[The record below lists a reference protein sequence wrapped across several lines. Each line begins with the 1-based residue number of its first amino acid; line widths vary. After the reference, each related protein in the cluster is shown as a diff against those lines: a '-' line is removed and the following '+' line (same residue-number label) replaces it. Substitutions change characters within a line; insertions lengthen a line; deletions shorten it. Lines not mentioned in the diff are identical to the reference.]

1 MAHSAEHT
9 HNTAGHENREASV
22 RLIVE
27 TVIGLVIS
35 VVIVCVIVWGVFNL
49 FKFQTRKEDRV
60 SAMSGPVQ
68 LPPGPH
74 LEVHPAE
81 ELKGLRAHE
90 EEVLDNYRWID
101 KDKGIVHIPISK
113 AMDEV
118 LNQLPMRPQASG
130 GGSAKQR

>member
-9 HNTAGHENREASV
+9 SSGTGHEHREASV
-22 RLIVE
+22 RLIIE

-35 VVIVCVIVWGVFNL
+35 VVVACLIVWGVFNL

-90 EEVLDNYRWID
+90 DEVLDSYRWID
-101 KDKGIVHIPISK
+101 KNNGIVHIPISK

-118 LNQLPMRPQASG
+118 ISQLPMRPQTPG
-130 GGSAKQR
+130 GTGAKQR